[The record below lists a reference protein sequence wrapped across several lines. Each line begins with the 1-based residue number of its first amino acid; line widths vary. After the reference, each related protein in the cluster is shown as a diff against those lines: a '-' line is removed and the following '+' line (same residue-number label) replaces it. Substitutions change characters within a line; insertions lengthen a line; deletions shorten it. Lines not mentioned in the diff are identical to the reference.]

1 MPQLSPAMGILVFLF
16 TNISFIILM
25 LSVRPSISVEPSKSS
40 LNTAEKAFRSF
51 S

>member
-16 TNISFIILM
+16 TNISFTILM
-25 LSVRPSISVEPSKSS
+25 LSVRPSTSIEPSKGSVS
-40 LNTAEKAFRSF
+40 TAEKAFRSF